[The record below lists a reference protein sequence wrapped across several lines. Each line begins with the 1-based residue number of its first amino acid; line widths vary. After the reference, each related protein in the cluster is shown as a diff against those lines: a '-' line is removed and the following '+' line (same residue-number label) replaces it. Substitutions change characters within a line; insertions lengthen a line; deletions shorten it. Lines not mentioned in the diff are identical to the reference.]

1 VITKGETAVTGFNPS
16 FISNCASNFR
26 SSLGVTSLKAATRF
40 ILGSMGLDHTL
51 IEFLVSAAVGAATV
65 LLVIIFVG
73 VGIPRRSPVRI
84 RRQQR

>member
-1 VITKGETAVTGFNPS
+1 MTDLIPS
-16 FISNCASNFR
+16 FISDSVSNFTPNFR
-26 SSLGVTSLKAATRF
+26 SSLAVTSLKALTRS
-40 ILGSMGLDHTL
+40 ILWSMGLDRTL

>member
-1 VITKGETAVTGFNPS
+1 MTITDFTT
-16 FISNCASNFR
+16 NCILNFR
-26 SSLGVTSLKAATRF
+26 SSLGVTSLKALMHS
-40 ILGSMGLDHTL
+40 ILWTMGLDHTL
-51 IEFLVSAAVGAATV
+51 VEFLVSAAVGAAMV